1 MSGRWRSRYWT
12 PDDGVAQQ
20 QQPNPVHHR
29 RMGEDAVVRG
39 DRYHGH
45 NGDGRNGWGN
55 SGSDFDGYNRGNS
68 REERYRNHDQE
79 FRLRQ
84 FGSHQNQQQR
94 QQPHHPHREW
104 PTDGQREWQ
113 RGQSLPQYPRGCESV
128 ESVGSNQG
136 RQFIKRDVPPSR
148 NNIDR
153 QANPARQVA
162 SNSKAHENSNTI
174 KGAIP
179 DSTSSNAQVTAK
191 KPFAWNKPE
200 STLQE
205 AAAKSSSASNQ
216 SVSASADPAFSDAKA
231 VAKKPFAWGKPNPS
245 PLPASAAATTTST
258 TSSATSAE
266 VKGSTKKAFAWG
278 TEATYTSYPTGT
290 LQSKEHTKPFIFKQP
305 HAASSSTMFPPLNE
319 QSKEPPASAKVVLPS
334 SASLPP
340 TSSWGKRHSESDSA
354 KTPNVNKE
362 KPVVKVGDFPSLSMA
377 STLSRSQLGYQNPP
391 PPPLPMTKAMN
402 FTTDKQQSKSK
413 SSSKKGAPQASLAS
427 FISNQAVVARGM
439 VSKDANSSALATKKN
454 CNTSSTSMVGNK
466 RSAPSSSTRGAMADG
481 RGCMNFAAGDTKK
494 GRQRLIATNSTPRK
508 KKLTTLKKKVLK
520 ERLRVWKEKNGIV
533 DCDEEPC
540 TKRLK
545 TDGSPSIQAAA
556 MEVAKEAMST
566 TLLIENF
573 IRPED
578 NLVDEDEYDEI
589 LSDLIQLAGRVGEV
603 LSVFIPRPQDSVGD
617 ITTDENDAL
626 VTNEHIGLAFV
637 RFASKED
644 ACAANEI
651 LEGMIVGGQKIRTSI
666 LNSMELANFSDCAAG
681 IPPSA
686 DTERLW
692 RLAALRVVNERKSSM
707 NASDDNSSN
716 NIHTANTEAVTIATI
731 VFHNIL
737 CEDDYEDEEALHES
751 IEDLKGLAAEY
762 GQVVGTKWETNGD
775 NRGNVYITYDNRNS
789 ADMALKQING
799 LIVSGSKILVSLD
812 DDSSQNNQQST
823 AGEVILSKVLN
834 DDDLEDE
841 DCLSESL
848 NDIRN
853 LAEQHGIIEK
863 VLAEIDGGQKGD
875 VFISYLE
882 GHQVAQQAAQQL
894 DGMVFGGRQLSASV
908 REIRGTDSL
917 SPKEQTKSDPLPIML
932 SGGKRIS
939 EQFAACKRV
948 PKVPNAGTPRSYASK
963 IADERAVP
971 LLIEMLGELMR
982 LQERSK
988 DDKNAR
994 SRRRLVMGLREVA
1007 RGIRAHKVKMIVMA
1021 NNLDEYGA
1029 IDSKLQ
1035 EILDMASADELPVL
1049 YELNKRNLGKALGKS
1064 IKVSVVGIQNADG
1077 AHDQFK
1083 KLKKMLGMA

>member
-1 MSGRWRSRYWT
+1 MSGRWRSHYWT
-12 PDDGVAQQ
+12 PNDGEAQQQ
-20 QQPNPVHHR
+20 QQPNPVHHG
-29 RMGEDAVVRG
+29 RMRKDDVDGG
-39 DRYHGH
+39 DRYHEH
-45 NGDGRNGWGN
+45 NGDGRNGWGY
-55 SGSDFDGYNRGNS
+55 SEYDFDGYKQGNS
-68 REERYRNHDQE
+68 REERYRNHGHE
-79 FRLRQ
+79 FRQ

-94 QQPHHPHREW
+94 QHQQPHHPHREW
-104 PTDGQREWQ
+104 SIDRQREWQ
-113 RGQSLPQYPRGCESV
+113 RGQSLPQYPRGRESMESV
-128 ESVGSNQG
+128 SSNQG
-136 RQFIKRDVPPSR
+136 RQFIKRDNPPSR
-148 NNIDR
+148 SIDR
-153 QANPARQVA
+153 QAN
-162 SNSKAHENSNTI
+162 NTSKAHANSITNKI
-174 KGAIP
+174 AIP

-200 STLQE
+200 SSLQE
-205 AAAKSSSASNQ
+205 AAAKSSSA
-216 SVSASADPAFSDAKA
+216 ADPAFSDAKA
-231 VAKKPFAWGKPNPS
+231 VAKKPFAWGKPDPS
-245 PLPASAAATTTST
+245 PLPASASASASAKVTTTITTST

-278 TEATYTSYPTGT
+278 TEATNTSYPTGT
-290 LQSKEHTKPFIFKQP
+290 LQSKEHTEPFIFKQP

-362 KPVVKVGDFPSLSMA
+362 KPEVKVEDFPSLSMA
-377 STLSRSQLGYQNPP
+377 STLSRSQPGYQNPP
-391 PPPLPMTKAMN
+391 PPPLPMTKAMD

-413 SSSKKGAPQASLAS
+413 SSSKNGAPHASLAS

-454 CNTSSTSMVGNK
+454 CNTSSTSMVGTK

-540 TKRLK
+540 TKRPK

-603 LSVFIPRPQDSVGD
+603 LSVFIPRPQDIVGD
-617 ITTDENDAL
+617 MTTDDNDAI
-626 VTNEHIGLAFV
+626 VSNDHIGLAFV
-637 RFASKED
+637 RFVSKD
-644 ACAANEI
+644 GACAANEI
-651 LEGMIVGGQKIRTSI
+651 LEGMVVGGYKIRTSI
-666 LNSMELANFSDCAAG
+666 LNSMELADFSDCTAG

-692 RLAALRVVNERKSSM
+692 RLAALRVVNERRSSM
-707 NASDDNSSN
+707 NVSDDKPSN
-716 NIHTANTEAVTIATI
+716 DIHTANTEASAIATI
-731 VFHNIL
+731 VFHKIL

-762 GQVVGTKWETNGD
+762 GQVVGAKWETNGD
-775 NRGNVYITYDNRNS
+775 NRGNVYITYDNQNS
-789 ADMALKQING
+789 ADIALKKLNG
-799 LIVSGSKILVSLD
+799 LVVGGTKIFISLD
-812 DDSSQNNQQST
+812 DYLSQKNQQST
-823 AGEVILSKVLN
+823 AGEVMLSKVLN

-841 DCLSESL
+841 DCLSESIK
-848 NDIRN
+848 DIRN
-853 LAEQHGIIEK
+853 LAEQYGIIGN
-863 VLAEIDGGQKGD
+863 VHAEINGEQKGD
-875 VFISYLE
+875 VLVSYSE

-908 REIRGTDSL
+908 REIRGTDS
-917 SPKEQTKSDPLPIML
+917 SSSKEQTKSDPLPVML

-971 LLIEMLGELMR
+971 LLIDMLGELMR

-994 SRRRLVMGLREVA
+994 ARRRLVMGLREVA
-1007 RGIRAHKVKMIVMA
+1007 RGIRAHKVKMVVMA

-1049 YELNKRNLGKALGKS
+1049 YELNKRKLGKALGKS